1 MIYLEKN
8 HGVLGGDDAPPGL
21 PLPLATQCLIDP
33 DGKPDQFSI

>member
-21 PLPLATQCLIDP
+21 PPPLGHPVFD
-33 DGKPDQFSI
+33 